1 MREVCYSFHVFFP
14 SFRVRTT
21 LNVTD
26 DTKNAFHPQSFL
38 IHTFPSLA
46 LRMYFWSRFRQNSFQ
61 IFLLLWGSI
70 LHFLLTGVYTYLYVA
85 GGDFPVHYAVAPFLQ
100 ILNFLGL
107 HFLFSWVYRTL
118 PWKKVGKM
126 LLFAELFWVVIPIVL
141 ETVLLYL
148 YHIPTNSSFLAVIL
162 ASPFRESQ
170 EYMSALPTTIYGIL
184 VLLLG
189 ITAALSYW
197 GTRFLSSHRKFWQK
211 KNALRLAQIGIVL
224 CLLTSFACFA
234 RNAINYK
241 QNVFDNSVRSS
252 NSADRLFW
260 SILRA
265 MKERTLI
272 NQHIAT
278 MTDAAHFTPF
288 IVQPSIQEPLKV
300 VVILG
305 ESARAD
311 FMGAY
316 GYPRNTTPALDSLI
330 NRKEVIAYND
340 AVSSAPSTY
349 LSGQRIFTF
358 WDSKPGKE
366 WYDFPDLTTTFKRAN
381 FKTKW
386 ISNQDFSDYSSIE
399 RVFTTSADTFISTAA
414 FMNNLTESSID
425 ERLIPH
431 VLSDTISAPSLTVI
445 HLMGSHHTY
454 HLRYPPAFD
463 FFKAKDME
471 ECSTE
476 DAKSQKAAY
485 LNSLRY
491 TDHLLE
497 KMIKHYSSQ
506 RALVFY
512 FSDHGEMVDEP
523 EERGFFGHGVRL
535 NSPSLDIPFFV
546 YASPQLRKDHPELW
560 ERIKKAQFRPIS
572 TAWFTNSLTSL
583 LGIHTKYNDERY
595 NFFSDKFA
603 NPTRIAVQGDE
614 RHTVPPLKRKR
625 VK

>member
-1 MREVCYSFHVFFP
+1 M
-14 SFRVRTT
+14 
-21 LNVTD
+21 N
-26 DTKNAFHPQSFL
+26 
-38 IHTFPSLA
+38 
-46 LRMYFWSRFRQNSFQ
+46 FWSRFRQNSFQ

-70 LHFLLTGVYTYLYVA
+70 LHFLLTGVYTYLYIA
-85 GGDFPVHYAVAPFLQ
+85 GGDFPIHYAVAPFLQ

-107 HFLFSWVYRTL
+107 HFLFSWIYRTL
-118 PWKKVGKM
+118 PWPKIGKI
-126 LLFAELFWVVIPIVL
+126 LLFVELFWVVIPIVL

-170 EYMSALPTTIYGIL
+170 EYLSALPTSIYGVL

-197 GTRFLSSHRKFWQK
+197 GTRFLSSHRKFWLQK
-211 KNALRLAQIGIVL
+211 NTLRGAQIAIIL
-224 CLLTSFACFA
+224 CFLTSLACFA

-241 QNVFDNSVRSS
+241 RGIYDNSVRSS

-260 SILRA
+260 SILRS

-272 NQHIAT
+272 SRHIAA
-278 MTDAAHFTPF
+278 MTDAAHFTSF

-305 ESARAD
+305 ESARAN
-311 FMGAY
+311 FMSAY
-316 GYPRNTTPALDSLI
+316 GYQRNTTPVLDSLI
-330 NRKEVIAYND
+330 NAKEVIAYND

-358 WDSKPGKE
+358 WDSKPGKN

-386 ISNQDFSDYSSIE
+386 ISNQDYSDYSSIE

-425 ERLIPH
+425 DRLIPS
-431 VLSDTISAPSLTVI
+431 VLSDTLSGPSLTVI
-445 HLMGSHHTY
+445 HLMGSHQTY
-454 HLRYPPAFD
+454 NCRYPKAFD
-463 FFKAKDME
+463 FFKAKDMK
-471 ECSTE
+471 ECLTD

-497 KMIKHYSSQ
+497 KMIQHYSSQ

-523 EERGFFGHGVRL
+523 EERGFFGHGARL
-535 NSPSLDIPFFV
+535 NAPSLDIPFFV
-546 YASPQLRKDHPELW
+546 YASPQFRKEHPELW

-595 NFFSDKFA
+595 NFFGDKFA

-614 RHTVPPLKRKR
+614 QHEVPPLKQKR

>member
-1 MREVCYSFHVFFP
+1 M
-14 SFRVRTT
+14 
-21 LNVTD
+21 
-26 DTKNAFHPQSFL
+26 
-38 IHTFPSLA
+38 
-46 LRMYFWSRFRQNSFQ
+46 
-61 IFLLLWGSI
+61 
-70 LHFLLTGVYTYLYVA
+70 LHFLLTGVYTYLYIA
-85 GGDFPVHYAVAPFLQ
+85 GGDFPTHYAVAPFLQ
-100 ILNFLGL
+100 ILNFLGV
-107 HFLFSWVYRTL
+107 HFLFSLVYRTL
-118 PWKKVGKM
+118 PWPKIGKI
-126 LLFAELFWVVIPIVL
+126 LLFVELFWVVIPIVL

-170 EYMSALPTTIYGIL
+170 EYLSALPTSIYGVL

-197 GTRFLSSHRKFWQK
+197 GTRFLSSHHKFWLQK
-211 KNALRLAQIGIVL
+211 NTLRGAQIAIIL
-224 CLLTSFACFA
+224 CFLTSLACFA

-241 QNVFDNSVRSS
+241 RGIYDNSVRSS

-260 SILRA
+260 SILRS

-272 NQHIAT
+272 SRHIAA
-278 MTDAAHFTPF
+278 MTDATHFTSF
-288 IVQPSIQEPLKV
+288 IVQSSIQEPLKV

-311 FMGAY
+311 FMSAY
-316 GYPRNTTPALDSLI
+316 GYQRTTTPVLDSLI
-330 NRKEVIAYND
+330 NTKEVIAYND

-399 RVFTTSADTFISTAA
+399 RVFTTSADTFISTAD

-445 HLMGSHHTY
+445 HLMGSHQTY
-454 HLRYPPAFD
+454 NCRYPKAFD
-463 FFKAKDME
+463 FFKAKDMK
-471 ECSTE
+471 ECLTD
-476 DAKSQKAAY
+476 DAKSKKAAY
-485 LNSLRY
+485 LNTLRY
-491 TDHLLE
+491 TDYLLE

-506 RALVFY
+506 HALVFY

-523 EERGFFGHGVRL
+523 ELRGFFGHGFRL

-546 YASPQLRKDHPELW
+546 YASPQLRKEHPELW
-560 ERIKKAQFRPIS
+560 TRIKKAQFRPIS

-583 LGIHTKYNDERY
+583 LGIRTKYNDERY

-614 RHTVPPLKRKR
+614 RHEVPPLKRKR
-625 VK
+625 VR

>member
-1 MREVCYSFHVFFP
+1 M
-14 SFRVRTT
+14 
-21 LNVTD
+21 N
-26 DTKNAFHPQSFL
+26 
-38 IHTFPSLA
+38 
-46 LRMYFWSRFRQNSFQ
+46 FWSRFRQNSFQ

-70 LHFLLTGVYTYLYVA
+70 LHFLLTGVYTYLYIA
-85 GGDFPVHYAVAPFLQ
+85 GGDFPIHYAVAPFLQ

-107 HFLFSWVYRTL
+107 HFLFSWIYRTL
-118 PWKKVGKM
+118 PWPKIGKI
-126 LLFAELFWVVIPIVL
+126 LLFVELFWVVIPIVL

-148 YHIPTNSSFLAVIL
+148 YHSPTNSSFLAVIL

-170 EYMSALPTTIYGIL
+170 EYLSALPTSIYGVL

-197 GTRFLSSHRKFWQK
+197 GTRFLSSHRKFWLQK
-211 KNALRLAQIGIVL
+211 NTLRGAQIAIIL
-224 CLLTSFACFA
+224 CFLTSLACFA

-241 QNVFDNSVRSS
+241 RGIYDNSVRSS

-260 SILRA
+260 SILRS

-272 NQHIAT
+272 SRHIAA
-278 MTDAAHFTPF
+278 MTDAAHFTSF

-305 ESARAD
+305 ESARAN
-311 FMGAY
+311 FMSAY
-316 GYPRNTTPALDSLI
+316 GYQRNTTPVLDSLI
-330 NRKEVIAYND
+330 NAKEVIAYND

-358 WDSKPGKE
+358 WDSKPGKN

-386 ISNQDFSDYSSIE
+386 ISNQDYSDYSSIE

-425 ERLIPH
+425 DRLIPS
-431 VLSDTISAPSLTVI
+431 VLSDTLSGPSLTVI
-445 HLMGSHHTY
+445 HLMGSHQTY
-454 HLRYPPAFD
+454 NCRYPKAFD
-463 FFKAKDME
+463 FFKAKDMK
-471 ECSTE
+471 ECLTD

-497 KMIKHYSSQ
+497 KMIQHYSSQ

-523 EERGFFGHGVRL
+523 EERGFFGHGARL
-535 NSPSLDIPFFV
+535 NAPSLDIPFFV
-546 YASPQLRKDHPELW
+546 YASPQFRKEHPELW

-595 NFFSDKFA
+595 NFFGDKFA

-614 RHTVPPLKRKR
+614 QHEVPPLKQKR

>member
-1 MREVCYSFHVFFP
+1 MREVFCSFHVFFP

-21 LNVTD
+21 LNVAD
-26 DTKNAFHPQSFL
+26 DTKNAFRPQPFL

-61 IFLLLWGSI
+61 IFLLLWGSM
-70 LHFLLTGVYTYLYVA
+70 LHFLLTGVYTYLYIA
-85 GGDFPVHYAVAPFLQ
+85 GGDFPTHYAVAPFLQ
-100 ILNFLGL
+100 ILNFLGV
-107 HFLFSWVYRTL
+107 HFLFSLVYRTL
-118 PWKKVGKM
+118 PWPKIGKI
-126 LLFAELFWVVIPIVL
+126 LLFVELFWVVIPIVL

-170 EYMSALPTTIYGIL
+170 EYLSALPTSIYGVL

-197 GTRFLSSHRKFWQK
+197 GTRFLSSHHKFWLQK
-211 KNALRLAQIGIVL
+211 NTLRGAQIAIIL
-224 CLLTSFACFA
+224 CFLTSLACFA

-241 QNVFDNSVRSS
+241 RGIYDNSVRSS

-260 SILRA
+260 SILRS

-272 NQHIAT
+272 SRHIAA
-278 MTDAAHFTPF
+278 MTDATHFTSF
-288 IVQPSIQEPLKV
+288 IVQSSIQEPLKV

-311 FMGAY
+311 FMSAY

-330 NRKEVIAYND
+330 NAEEVIAYND

-399 RVFTTSADTFISTAA
+399 RVFTTAADTFISTAA

-463 FFKAKDME
+463 FFKAKDMK

-476 DAKSQKAAY
+476 NAKSQKAAY

-491 TDHLLE
+491 TDYLLE

-546 YASPQLRKDHPELW
+546 YASPQLRKEHPELW

-583 LGIHTKYNDERY
+583 LGIRTKYNDERY
-595 NFFSDKFA
+595 NFFSDTFA

-625 VK
+625 VR

>member
-1 MREVCYSFHVFFP
+1 M
-14 SFRVRTT
+14 
-21 LNVTD
+21 
-26 DTKNAFHPQSFL
+26 
-38 IHTFPSLA
+38 
-46 LRMYFWSRFRQNSFQ
+46 
-61 IFLLLWGSI
+61 
-70 LHFLLTGVYTYLYVA
+70 LHFLLTGIYTYLYIA
-85 GGDFPVHYAVAPFLQ
+85 GGEFPTHYAVAPFLQ
-100 ILNFLGL
+100 ILNFLGV

-118 PWKKVGKM
+118 PWPKIGKI
-126 LLFAELFWVVIPIVL
+126 LLFVELFWVVIPIVL

-170 EYMSALPTTIYGIL
+170 EYMSALPTTIYGVI

-197 GTRFLSSHRKFWQK
+197 GTRFLSSHRKFWLP
-211 KNALRLAQIGIVL
+211 KNTLRGAQIAIIL
-224 CLLTSFACFA
+224 CFLTSLACFA

-241 QNVFDNSVRSS
+241 RGIYDNSVRSS

-260 SILRA
+260 SILRS

-272 NQHIAT
+272 SRHIAA
-278 MTDAAHFTPF
+278 MTDAAHFTSF
-288 IVQPSIQEPLKV
+288 IVQPSIQGPLKV

-305 ESARAD
+305 ESARAN
-311 FMGAY
+311 FMSAY
-316 GYPRNTTPALDSLI
+316 GYQRNTTPVLDSLI
-330 NRKEVIAYND
+330 NTKEVIAYND

-358 WDSKPGKE
+358 WDSKPGKN

-386 ISNQDFSDYSSIE
+386 ISNQDYSDYSSIE

-425 ERLIPH
+425 DRLIPS
-431 VLSDTISAPSLTVI
+431 VLSDTLSAPSLTVI
-445 HLMGSHHTY
+445 HLMGSHQTY
-454 HLRYPPAFD
+454 NCRYSKAFD
-463 FFKAKDME
+463 FFKAKDMK
-471 ECSTE
+471 ECLTD

-523 EERGFFGHGVRL
+523 EERGFFGHGARL
-535 NSPSLDIPFFV
+535 NAPSLDIPFFV
-546 YASPQLRKDHPELW
+546 YASPQLRKEHPELW

-614 RHTVPPLKRKR
+614 RHEVPPLKRKR
-625 VK
+625 VR

>member
-1 MREVCYSFHVFFP
+1 M
-14 SFRVRTT
+14 
-21 LNVTD
+21 
-26 DTKNAFHPQSFL
+26 
-38 IHTFPSLA
+38 
-46 LRMYFWSRFRQNSFQ
+46 
-61 IFLLLWGSI
+61 
-70 LHFLLTGVYTYLYVA
+70 LHFLLTGVYTYLYIA
-85 GGDFPVHYAVAPFLQ
+85 GGDFPTHYAVAPFLQ
-100 ILNFLGL
+100 ILNFLGV
-107 HFLFSWVYRTL
+107 HFLFSLVYRTL
-118 PWKKVGKM
+118 PWPKIGKI
-126 LLFAELFWVVIPIVL
+126 LLFVELFWVVIPIVL

-170 EYMSALPTTIYGIL
+170 EYLSALPTSIYGVL

-197 GTRFLSSHRKFWQK
+197 GTRFLSSHHKFWLQK
-211 KNALRLAQIGIVL
+211 NTLRGAQIAIIL
-224 CLLTSFACFA
+224 CFLTSLACFA

-241 QNVFDNSVRSS
+241 RGIYDNSVRSS

-260 SILRA
+260 SILRS

-272 NQHIAT
+272 SRHIAA
-278 MTDAAHFTPF
+278 MTDATHFTSF
-288 IVQPSIQEPLKV
+288 IVQSSIQEPLKV

-311 FMGAY
+311 FMSAY
-316 GYPRNTTPALDSLI
+316 GYQRTTTPVLDSLI
-330 NRKEVIAYND
+330 NTKEVIAYND

-358 WDSKPGKE
+358 WDSKPGKN

-386 ISNQDFSDYSSIE
+386 ISNQDYSDYSSIE
-399 RVFTTSADTFISTAA
+399 RVFTTSADTFISTAD

-425 ERLIPH
+425 ERLIPS
-431 VLSDTISAPSLTVI
+431 VLSDTLSAPSLTVI
-445 HLMGSHHTY
+445 HLMGSHQTY
-454 HLRYPPAFD
+454 NCRYPKAFE
-463 FFKAKDME
+463 FFKAKDMK
-471 ECSTE
+471 ECLTD
-476 DAKSQKAAY
+476 DAKIKKAAY
-485 LNSLRY
+485 LNTLRY
-491 TDHLLE
+491 TDHILE
-497 KMIKHYSSQ
+497 KMIQHYSSQ

-512 FSDHGEMVDEP
+512 FSDHGEMVDESQQ
-523 EERGFFGHGVRL
+523 RGFFGHSTNVDH
-535 NSPSLDIPFFV
+535 PTVDVPFFV
-546 YASPQLRKDHPELW
+546 YASPQLRKEHPELW

-595 NFFSDKFA
+595 NFFSDKFT

-625 VK
+625 VR

>member
-1 MREVCYSFHVFFP
+1 M
-14 SFRVRTT
+14 
-21 LNVTD
+21 
-26 DTKNAFHPQSFL
+26 
-38 IHTFPSLA
+38 
-46 LRMYFWSRFRQNSFQ
+46 
-61 IFLLLWGSI
+61 
-70 LHFLLTGVYTYLYVA
+70 LHFLLTGVYTYLYIA
-85 GGDFPVHYAVAPFLQ
+85 GGDFPTHYAVAPFLQ
-100 ILNFLGL
+100 ILNFLGV
-107 HFLFSWVYRTL
+107 HFLFSLVYRTL

-126 LLFAELFWVVIPIVL
+126 VLFAELFYVVIPIVL

-170 EYMSALPTTIYGIL
+170 EYLSALPTSIYGVL

-197 GTRFLSSHRKFWQK
+197 GTRFLSSHRKFWLQK
-211 KNALRLAQIGIVL
+211 NTLRGAQIAIIL
-224 CLLTSFACFA
+224 CFLTSLACFA

-241 QNVFDNSVRSS
+241 RGIYDNSVRSS

-260 SILRA
+260 SILRSI
-265 MKERTLI
+265 KERTLI
-272 NQHIAT
+272 SRHIAA
-278 MTDAAHFTPF
+278 MTDATHFTPF
-288 IVQPSIQEPLKV
+288 IVQPSIQDPLKV

-311 FMGAY
+311 FMSAY
-316 GYPRNTTPALDSLI
+316 GYQRNTTPVLDSLI
-330 NRKEVIAYND
+330 NAKEVIAYND

-358 WDSKPGKE
+358 WDSKPGKN

-386 ISNQDFSDYSSIE
+386 ISNQDYSDYSSIE
-399 RVFTTSADTFISTAA
+399 RVFTTSADTFISTAD
-414 FMNNLTESSID
+414 FLNNLTENSID
-425 ERLIPH
+425 DRLIPS
-431 VLSDTISAPSLTVI
+431 VLSDTLSAPSLTVI
-445 HLMGSHHTY
+445 HLMGSHQTY
-454 HLRYPPAFD
+454 NCRYPKAFD

-497 KMIKHYSSQ
+497 KMIKHYSSK

-523 EERGFFGHGVRL
+523 QQPGYFGHGTNVDH
-535 NSPSLDIPFFV
+535 PTIDIPFFV
-546 YASPQLRKDHPELW
+546 YASPQLRKEHPELW

-595 NFFSDKFA
+595 NFFSDKFT
-603 NPTRIAVQGDE
+603 NPTRIAVQGNE
-614 RHTVPPLKRKR
+614 RHEVPPLKRKR

>member
-1 MREVCYSFHVFFP
+1 M
-14 SFRVRTT
+14 
-21 LNVTD
+21 
-26 DTKNAFHPQSFL
+26 
-38 IHTFPSLA
+38 
-46 LRMYFWSRFRQNSFQ
+46 
-61 IFLLLWGSI
+61 
-70 LHFLLTGVYTYLYVA
+70 LHFLLTGVYTYLYIA
-85 GGDFPVHYAVAPFLQ
+85 GGDFPTHYAVAPFLQ
-100 ILNFLGL
+100 ILNFLGV
-107 HFLFSWVYRTL
+107 HFLFSLVYRTL
-118 PWKKVGKM
+118 PWPKIGKI
-126 LLFAELFWVVIPIVL
+126 LLFVELFWVVIPIVL

-170 EYMSALPTTIYGIL
+170 EYLSALPTSIYGVL

-197 GTRFLSSHRKFWQK
+197 GTRFFSSHHKFWLQK
-211 KNALRLAQIGIVL
+211 NTLRGAQIAIIL
-224 CLLTSFACFA
+224 CFLTSLACFA

-241 QNVFDNSVRSS
+241 RGIYDNSVRSS

-260 SILRA
+260 SILRS

-272 NQHIAT
+272 SRHIAA
-278 MTDAAHFTPF
+278 MTDATHFTSF
-288 IVQPSIQEPLKV
+288 IVQSSIQEPLKV

-311 FMGAY
+311 FMSAY
-316 GYPRNTTPALDSLI
+316 GYQRTTTPVLDSLI
-330 NRKEVIAYND
+330 NTKEVIAYND

-358 WDSKPGKE
+358 WDSKPGKN

-386 ISNQDFSDYSSIE
+386 ISNQDYSDYSSIE
-399 RVFTTSADTFISTAA
+399 RVFTTSADTFISTAD

-491 TDHLLE
+491 TDHLLD

-546 YASPQLRKDHPELW
+546 YASPQLRKEHPELW

-583 LGIHTKYNDERY
+583 LGIRTKYNDERY
-595 NFFSDKFA
+595 NFFSDKFT
-603 NPTRIAVQGDE
+603 NPTRIAVQGNE
-614 RHTVPPLKRKR
+614 RHEVPPLKRKR

>member
-1 MREVCYSFHVFFP
+1 M
-14 SFRVRTT
+14 
-21 LNVTD
+21 N
-26 DTKNAFHPQSFL
+26 
-38 IHTFPSLA
+38 
-46 LRMYFWSRFRQNSFQ
+46 FWSRFRQNSFQ

-70 LHFLLTGVYTYLYVA
+70 LHFLLTGLYAYIYIA
-85 GGDFPVHYAVAPFLQ
+85 GGEFPTHYAVAPFLQ

-126 LLFAELFWVVIPIVL
+126 VLFAELFYVVIPIVL

-170 EYMSALPTTIYGIL
+170 EYLSALPTSIYGVL

-197 GTRFLSSHRKFWQK
+197 GTRFLSSHRKFWLQK
-211 KNALRLAQIGIVL
+211 NTLRGAQIAIIL
-224 CLLTSFACFA
+224 CFLTSLACFA

-241 QNVFDNSVRSS
+241 RGIYDNSVRSS

-260 SILRA
+260 SILRS

-272 NQHIAT
+272 SRHIAA
-278 MTDAAHFTPF
+278 MTDAAHFTSF

-305 ESARAD
+305 ESARAN
-311 FMGAY
+311 FMSAY
-316 GYPRNTTPALDSLI
+316 GYQRNTTPVLDSLI
-330 NRKEVIAYND
+330 NAKEVIAYND

-358 WDSKPGKE
+358 WDSKPGKN

-386 ISNQDFSDYSSIE
+386 ISNQDYSDYSSIE

-425 ERLIPH
+425 DRLIPS
-431 VLSDTISAPSLTVI
+431 VLSDTLSGPSLTVI
-445 HLMGSHHTY
+445 HLMGSHQTY
-454 HLRYPPAFD
+454 NCRYPKAFD
-463 FFKAKDME
+463 FFKAKDMK
-471 ECSTE
+471 ECLTD

-497 KMIKHYSSQ
+497 KMIQHYSSQ

-523 EERGFFGHGVRL
+523 EERGFFGHGARL
-535 NSPSLDIPFFV
+535 NAPSLDIPFFV
-546 YASPQLRKDHPELW
+546 YASPQFRKEHPELW

-595 NFFSDKFA
+595 NFFGDKFA

-614 RHTVPPLKRKR
+614 QHEVPPLKQKR

>member
-1 MREVCYSFHVFFP
+1 M
-14 SFRVRTT
+14 
-21 LNVTD
+21 N
-26 DTKNAFHPQSFL
+26 
-38 IHTFPSLA
+38 
-46 LRMYFWSRFRQNSFQ
+46 FWSRFRQNSFQ

-70 LHFLLTGVYTYLYVA
+70 LHFLLTGVYTYLYIA
-85 GGDFPVHYAVAPFLQ
+85 GGDFPIHYAVAPFLQ

-107 HFLFSWVYRTL
+107 HFLFSWIYRTL
-118 PWKKVGKM
+118 PWPKIGKI
-126 LLFAELFWVVIPIVL
+126 LLFVELFWVVIPIVL

-170 EYMSALPTTIYGIL
+170 EYLSALPTSIYGVL

-197 GTRFLSSHRKFWQK
+197 GTRFLSSHRKFWLQK
-211 KNALRLAQIGIVL
+211 NTLRGAQIAIIL
-224 CLLTSFACFA
+224 CFLTSLACFA

-241 QNVFDNSVRSS
+241 RGIYDNSVRSS

-260 SILRA
+260 SILRS

-272 NQHIAT
+272 SRHIAA
-278 MTDAAHFTPF
+278 MTDAAHFTSF

-305 ESARAD
+305 ESARAN
-311 FMGAY
+311 FMSAY
-316 GYPRNTTPALDSLI
+316 GYQRNTTPVLDSLI
-330 NRKEVIAYND
+330 NAKEVIAYND

-358 WDSKPGKE
+358 WDSKPGKN

-386 ISNQDFSDYSSIE
+386 ISNQDYSDYSSIE

-425 ERLIPH
+425 DRLIPS
-431 VLSDTISAPSLTVI
+431 VLSDTLSAPSLTVI
-445 HLMGSHHTY
+445 HLMGSHQTY
-454 HLRYPPAFD
+454 NCRYPKAFD
-463 FFKAKDME
+463 FFKAKDMK
-471 ECSTE
+471 ECLTD

-491 TDHLLE
+491 TDHLLL
-497 KMIKHYSSQ
+497 KMLQHYSSQ

-523 EERGFFGHGVRL
+523 EERGFFGHGARL
-535 NSPSLDIPFFV
+535 NAPSLDIPFFV
-546 YASPQLRKDHPELW
+546 YASPQLRKEHPKLW

-595 NFFSDKFA
+595 NFFGDKFA

-614 RHTVPPLKRKR
+614 QHEVPPLKRKR

>member
-1 MREVCYSFHVFFP
+1 M
-14 SFRVRTT
+14 
-21 LNVTD
+21 N
-26 DTKNAFHPQSFL
+26 
-38 IHTFPSLA
+38 
-46 LRMYFWSRFRQNSFQ
+46 FWSRFRQNSFQ

-70 LHFLLTGVYTYLYVA
+70 LHFLLTGVYTYLYIA

-100 ILNFLGL
+100 ILNFLGV
-107 HFLFSWVYRTL
+107 HFLFSWVYRSL

-126 LLFAELFWVVIPIVL
+126 LLFAELFWVIIPIVL

-184 VLLLG
+184 ALLLG
-189 ITAALSYW
+189 ITAALSYC
-197 GTRFLSSHRKFWQK
+197 GTRFLSSHRKFWLQK
-211 KNALRLAQIGIVL
+211 NTLRGAQIAIIL
-224 CLLTSFACFA
+224 CFLTSLACFA

-241 QNVFDNSVRSS
+241 RDIYDNSVRSS

-260 SILRA
+260 SILRS

-272 NQHIAT
+272 SRHIAA
-278 MTDAAHFTPF
+278 MTDATHFTSF
-288 IVQPSIQEPLKV
+288 IIQPSIQEPLKV

-311 FMGAY
+311 FMSAY
-316 GYPRNTTPALDSLI
+316 GYQRNTTPVLDSLI
-330 NRKEVIAYND
+330 NAKEVIAYND

-358 WDSKPGKE
+358 WDSKPGKN

-386 ISNQDFSDYSSIE
+386 ISNQDYSDYSSIE

-425 ERLIPH
+425 DHLIPS
-431 VLSDTISAPSLTVI
+431 VLSDTLSAPSLTVI
-445 HLMGSHHTY
+445 HLMGSHQTY
-454 HLRYPPAFD
+454 NCRYPKAFD
-463 FFKAKDME
+463 FFKAKDMK
-471 ECSTE
+471 ECLTD

-497 KMIKHYSSQ
+497 KMLQHYSSQ
-506 RALVFY
+506 HALVFY

-523 EERGFFGHGVRL
+523 EERGFFGHGARL
-535 NSPSLDIPFFV
+535 NASSLDIPFFV
-546 YASPQLRKDHPELW
+546 YASPQLRKERPELW

-583 LGIHTKYNDERY
+583 LGIHTKYNDEHY

-625 VK
+625 VKG

>member
-1 MREVCYSFHVFFP
+1 MREVFCSFHVFFP

-21 LNVTD
+21 LNVAD
-26 DTKNAFHPQSFL
+26 DTKNAFRPQPFL

-46 LRMYFWSRFRQNSFQ
+46 LRMYFWSRFRQNAFQ

-70 LHFLLTGVYTYLYVA
+70 LHFLLTGVYAYIYIA
-85 GGDFPVHYAVAPFLQ
+85 GGEFPTHYAVAPFLQ

-126 LLFAELFWVVIPIVL
+126 VLFAELFYVVIPIVL
-141 ETVLLYL
+141 ETILLYL

-170 EYMSALPTTIYGIL
+170 EYLSALPTSIYGVL

-197 GTRFLSSHRKFWQK
+197 GTRFLSSHRKFWLQK
-211 KNALRLAQIGIVL
+211 NTLRGTQIAIIL
-224 CLLTSFACFA
+224 CFLTSLACFA

-241 QNVFDNSVRSS
+241 RDIYDNSVRSS

-260 SILRA
+260 SILRS

-272 NQHIAT
+272 SRHIAA
-278 MTDAAHFTPF
+278 MTDSAHFTSF

-311 FMGAY
+311 FMSAY
-316 GYPRNTTPALDSLI
+316 GYQRNTTPVLDSLI
-330 NRKEVIAYND
+330 NAKEVIAYND

-358 WDSKPGKE
+358 WDSKPGKN

-386 ISNQDFSDYSSIE
+386 ISNQDYSDYSSIE

-425 ERLIPH
+425 DRLIPS
-431 VLSDTISAPSLTVI
+431 VLSDTLSALSLTVI
-445 HLMGSHHTY
+445 HLMGSHQTY
-454 HLRYPPAFD
+454 NYRYPKAFD
-463 FFKAKDME
+463 FFKAKDMK
-471 ECSTE
+471 ECLTD

-523 EERGFFGHGVRL
+523 EERGFFGHGARL
-535 NSPSLDIPFFV
+535 NAPSLDIPFFV
-546 YASPQLRKDHPELW
+546 YASPQLRKEHPELW
-560 ERIKKAQFRPIS
+560 ECIKKAQFRPIS

-614 RHTVPPLKRKR
+614 RHEVPPLKRKR

>member
-1 MREVCYSFHVFFP
+1 M
-14 SFRVRTT
+14 
-21 LNVTD
+21 N
-26 DTKNAFHPQSFL
+26 
-38 IHTFPSLA
+38 
-46 LRMYFWSRFRQNSFQ
+46 FWSRFRQNSFQ

-70 LHFLLTGVYTYLYVA
+70 LHFLLTGLYAYIYIA
-85 GGDFPVHYAVAPFLQ
+85 GGDFPIHYAVAPFLQ

-107 HFLFSWVYRTL
+107 HFLFSWIYRTL
-118 PWKKVGKM
+118 PWPKIGKI
-126 LLFAELFWVVIPIVL
+126 LLFVELFWVVIPIVL

-170 EYMSALPTTIYGIL
+170 EYLSALPTSIYGVL

-197 GTRFLSSHRKFWQK
+197 GTRFLSSHRKFWLQK
-211 KNALRLAQIGIVL
+211 NTLRGAQIAIIL
-224 CLLTSFACFA
+224 CFLTSLACFA

-241 QNVFDNSVRSS
+241 RGIYDNSVRSS

-260 SILRA
+260 SILRS

-272 NQHIAT
+272 SRHIAA
-278 MTDAAHFTPF
+278 MTDAAHFTSF

-305 ESARAD
+305 ESARAN
-311 FMGAY
+311 FMSAY
-316 GYPRNTTPALDSLI
+316 GYQRNTTPVLDSLI
-330 NRKEVIAYND
+330 NAKEVIAYND

-358 WDSKPGKE
+358 WDSKPGKN

-386 ISNQDFSDYSSIE
+386 ISNQDYSDYSSIE

-425 ERLIPH
+425 DRLIPS
-431 VLSDTISAPSLTVI
+431 VLSDTLSGPSLTVI
-445 HLMGSHHTY
+445 HLMGSHQTY
-454 HLRYPPAFD
+454 NCRYPKAFD
-463 FFKAKDME
+463 FFKAKDMK
-471 ECSTE
+471 ECLTD

-497 KMIKHYSSQ
+497 KMIQHYSSQ

-523 EERGFFGHGVRL
+523 EERGFFGHGARL
-535 NSPSLDIPFFV
+535 NAPSLDIPFFV
-546 YASPQLRKDHPELW
+546 YASPQLRKEHPELW
-560 ERIKKAQFRPIS
+560 EHIKKAQFRPIS

-583 LGIHTKYNDERY
+583 LGIRTKYNDERY

-614 RHTVPPLKRKR
+614 RHEVPPLKRKR
-625 VK
+625 VR

>member
-1 MREVCYSFHVFFP
+1 M
-14 SFRVRTT
+14 
-21 LNVTD
+21 
-26 DTKNAFHPQSFL
+26 
-38 IHTFPSLA
+38 
-46 LRMYFWSRFRQNSFQ
+46 
-61 IFLLLWGSI
+61 
-70 LHFLLTGVYTYLYVA
+70 LHFLLTGIYAYIYIA
-85 GGDFPVHYAVAPFLQ
+85 GGEFPTHYAVAPFLQ

-107 HFLFSWVYRTL
+107 HFLFSWIYRTL
-118 PWKKVGKM
+118 PWPKIGKI
-126 LLFAELFWVVIPIVL
+126 LLFVELFWVVIPIVL

-170 EYMSALPTTIYGIL
+170 EYLSALPTSIYGVL

-197 GTRFLSSHRKFWQK
+197 GTRFLSSHRKFWLQK
-211 KNALRLAQIGIVL
+211 NTLRGAQIAIIL
-224 CLLTSFACFA
+224 CFLTSLACFA

-241 QNVFDNSVRSS
+241 RGIYDNSVRSS

-260 SILRA
+260 SILRS

-272 NQHIAT
+272 SRHIAA
-278 MTDAAHFTPF
+278 MTDAAHFTSF

-305 ESARAD
+305 ESARAN
-311 FMGAY
+311 FMSAY
-316 GYPRNTTPALDSLI
+316 GYQRNTTPVLDSLI
-330 NRKEVIAYND
+330 NAKEVIAYND

-358 WDSKPGKE
+358 WDSKPGKN

-386 ISNQDFSDYSSIE
+386 ISNQDYSDYSSIE

-425 ERLIPH
+425 DRLIPS
-431 VLSDTISAPSLTVI
+431 VLSDTLSGPSLTVI
-445 HLMGSHHTY
+445 HLMGSHQTY
-454 HLRYPPAFD
+454 NCRYPKAFD
-463 FFKAKDME
+463 FFKAKDMK
-471 ECSTE
+471 ECLTD

-497 KMIKHYSSQ
+497 KMIQHYSSQ

-523 EERGFFGHGVRL
+523 EERGFFGHGARL
-535 NSPSLDIPFFV
+535 NAPSLDIPFFV
-546 YASPQLRKDHPELW
+546 YASPQFRKEHPELW

-595 NFFSDKFA
+595 NFFGDKFA

-614 RHTVPPLKRKR
+614 QHEVPPLKQKR

>member
-1 MREVCYSFHVFFP
+1 M
-14 SFRVRTT
+14 
-21 LNVTD
+21 N
-26 DTKNAFHPQSFL
+26 
-38 IHTFPSLA
+38 
-46 LRMYFWSRFRQNSFQ
+46 FWSRFRQNSFQ

-70 LHFLLTGVYTYLYVA
+70 LHFLLTGVYTYLYIA
-85 GGDFPVHYAVAPFLQ
+85 GGDFPIHYAVAPFLQ

-107 HFLFSWVYRTL
+107 HFLFSWIYRTL
-118 PWKKVGKM
+118 PWPKIGKI
-126 LLFAELFWVVIPIVL
+126 LLFVELFWVVIPIVL

-170 EYMSALPTTIYGIL
+170 EYLSALPTSIYGVL

-197 GTRFLSSHRKFWQK
+197 GTRFLSSHRKFWLQK
-211 KNALRLAQIGIVL
+211 NTLRGAQIAIIL
-224 CLLTSFACFA
+224 CFLTSLACFA

-241 QNVFDNSVRSS
+241 RGIYDNSVRSS

-260 SILRA
+260 SILRS

-272 NQHIAT
+272 SRHIAA
-278 MTDAAHFTPF
+278 MTDAAHFTSF

-311 FMGAY
+311 FMSAY
-316 GYPRNTTPALDSLI
+316 GYQRNTTPVLDSLI
-330 NRKEVIAYND
+330 NAKEVIAYND

-358 WDSKPGKE
+358 WDSKPGKN

-386 ISNQDFSDYSSIE
+386 ISNQDYSDYSSIE

-425 ERLIPH
+425 DRLIPS
-431 VLSDTISAPSLTVI
+431 VLSDTLSAPSLTVI
-445 HLMGSHHTY
+445 HLMGSHQTY
-454 HLRYPPAFD
+454 NCRYPKAFD
-463 FFKAKDME
+463 FFKAKDMK
-471 ECSTE
+471 ECLTE

-491 TDHLLE
+491 TDHLLL
-497 KMIKHYSSQ
+497 KMLQHYSAQ

-523 EERGFFGHGVRL
+523 EERGFFGHGARL
-535 NSPSLDIPFFV
+535 NAPSLDIPFFV
-546 YASPQLRKDHPELW
+546 YASPQLRKEHPKLW

-595 NFFSDKFA
+595 NFFGDKFA

-614 RHTVPPLKRKR
+614 QHEVPPLKRKR

>member
-1 MREVCYSFHVFFP
+1 M
-14 SFRVRTT
+14 
-21 LNVTD
+21 N
-26 DTKNAFHPQSFL
+26 
-38 IHTFPSLA
+38 
-46 LRMYFWSRFRQNSFQ
+46 FWSRFRQNSFQ

-70 LHFLLTGVYTYLYVA
+70 LHFLLTGVYTYLYIA
-85 GGDFPVHYAVAPFLQ
+85 GGDFPIHYAVAPFLQ

-107 HFLFSWVYRTL
+107 HFLFSWIYRTL
-118 PWKKVGKM
+118 PWPKIGKI
-126 LLFAELFWVVIPIVL
+126 LLFVELFWVVIPIVL

-170 EYMSALPTTIYGIL
+170 EYLSALPTSIYGVL

-197 GTRFLSSHRKFWQK
+197 GTRFLSSHRKFWLQK
-211 KNALRLAQIGIVL
+211 NTLRGAQIAIIL
-224 CLLTSFACFA
+224 CFLTSLACFA

-241 QNVFDNSVRSS
+241 RDIYDNSVRSS

-260 SILRA
+260 SILRS

-272 NQHIAT
+272 SRHIAA
-278 MTDAAHFTPF
+278 MTDAAHFTSF

-311 FMGAY
+311 FMSAY
-316 GYPRNTTPALDSLI
+316 GYQRNTTPVLDSLI
-330 NRKEVIAYND
+330 NAKEVIAYND

-358 WDSKPGKE
+358 WDSKPGKN

-386 ISNQDFSDYSSIE
+386 ISNQDYSDYSSIE

-425 ERLIPH
+425 DRLIPS
-431 VLSDTISAPSLTVI
+431 VLSDTLSAPSLTVI
-445 HLMGSHHTY
+445 HLMGSHQTY
-454 HLRYPPAFD
+454 NCRYPKAFD
-463 FFKAKDME
+463 FFKAKDMK
-471 ECSTE
+471 ECLTD

-491 TDHLLE
+491 TDHLLL
-497 KMIKHYSSQ
+497 KMLQHYSSQ

-523 EERGFFGHGVRL
+523 EERGFFGHGARL
-535 NSPSLDIPFFV
+535 NAPSLDIPFFV
-546 YASPQLRKDHPELW
+546 YASPQLRKEHPKLW

-595 NFFSDKFA
+595 NFFGDKFA

-614 RHTVPPLKRKR
+614 QHEVPPLKRKR